1 MEIAIPGIAL
11 SLMYIMNNQSNNN
24 EDTEEAFGNNNA
36 LPNTNV
42 PNRNYPSEHPIISEE
57 IDRTSLL
64 STVNKIDTG
73 GGVYTDRYFDAN
85 MSSKREQP
93 ENEQAEYY
101 SLTGE
106 KVGGSYFKHE
116 NMVPF
121 FGSKSRSQNSQANS
135 TEGILDNYIG
145 SGSQTITKKEQAP
158 LFSPNENQDWAHGAP
173 NMNDFY
179 QSRVNKGMHTSN
191 TKPFQEERVA
201 PGLGLGYTN
210 EGANGFNSGMMM
222 REAWQPKTA
231 DDLRVL
237 TNPKSSGHVLFGHE
251 GPASSMIKG
260 PTSNTIN
267 NTTSTHHMGI
277 MEKNRPETTT
287 EMGQDR
293 WFTTTG
299 ASKGEMLHSMPID
312 RYVTRPET
320 TVSYSGIAGSQNPS
334 TYKTGEY
341 MPSHNIELGSVQLGV
356 ANAGGRHHATDGDYG
371 IKSKKAY
378 PNNRTSNKQ
387 DSYFGMVG
395 SSIGAAVAPLLDV
408 LRPSRK
414 ENAIGNLRPYQN
426 PGTSVPNS
434 YIFNPAD
441 RPGTTI
447 RETTENS
454 KNHLNINAN
463 QSGGAYRVTQQNAT
477 DTKRQT
483 TSVEYTGG
491 AGAGDGTR
499 QMTSYESGYN
509 QRNNDIKASTINGRM
524 VKGNMNIRNG
534 NINMREKTRD
544 LSLKNERA
552 ITGTMPAQSPDI
564 SNMGRL
570 AGTNNSLYSNINM
583 DRNTPDIVST
593 LKQNP
598 YVVDYKMGL

>member
-11 SLMYIMNNQSNNN
+11 GLMYIMNNQSNNN

-42 PNRNYPSEHPIISEE
+42 PNRNYPSEHPIVSEE

-73 GGVYTDRYFDAN
+73 GGVYTDKYFDAN

-158 LFSPNENQDWAHGAP
+158 LFAPNENQDWAHGAP

-312 RYVTRPET
+312 RHVTRPET
-320 TVSYSGIAGSQNPS
+320 TVSYSGIAGSRNPS

-509 QRNNDIKASTINGRM
+509 QRNNDIKSSTIDGRM